1 MCEYHSRMQQP
12 KIAFIGAGN
21 MSKALVSGL
30 VGSGYESNKIV
41 IANPSKEKLQYFSE
55 SLSVRTTSD
64 NVEAAQQADM
74 IVYAVKP
81 HKVRLISEQLCEVV
95 KQNQPLILS
104 VAAGVKINSMAKWLN
119 YTGPIVRAM
128 PNTPASIGEGCTGL
142 FANTAVSDDQ
152 RIVVERIFGSI
163 GVFAWLPKESL
174 LNVVTAVSGSSPAY
188 IFSIMEAMQ
197 KAAITMGLDA
207 NTASLFTAQSVL
219 GAAKLALKQDNQFA
233 KLREAVTSPQG
244 TTQAALDVFKQQKL
258 DKIIAD
264 GMQAAADRAEELA
277 ETQ

>member
-1 MCEYHSRMQQP
+1 MCEYRSHMQQP
-12 KIAFIGAGN
+12 TIAFIGAGN
-21 MSKALVSGL
+21 MARALVSGL

-64 NVEAAQQADM
+64 NIEAAQQADV

-95 KQNQPLILS
+95 MQNQSLVLS
-104 VAAGVKINSMAKWLN
+104 VAAGVTIGSISQWLK

-142 FANTAVSDDQ
+142 FANTAVSDEQ
-152 RIVVERIFGSI
+152 RILVERIFGSI

-174 LNVVTAVSGSSPAY
+174 LNAITAVSGSSPAY
-188 IFSIMEAMQ
+188 IFYIMEAMQ
-197 KAAITMGLDA
+197 KAAITMGLDG
-207 NTASLFTAQSVL
+207 NTASLFIAQSVL
-219 GAAKLALKQDNQFA
+219 GTAKLALTQDNQFA

-244 TTQAALDVFKQQKL
+244 TTQAALDVFKQQQLEKT
-258 DKIIAD
+258 IAD

-277 ETQ
+277 ETP